1 MNEGDTAGGQRGRN
15 QALPAGI
22 DRNTSTATNTVQLPT
37 GTLDSIT
44 PMSRSLNEDQQ
55 QQLEQSQQQQQ
66 QQQPPQHHQ
75 QQQQQQQASGASGG
89 GGSTSDTP
97 GSEESTFG
105 VVVGEKRAI
114 EDSTGSVTDV
124 AGGGGGVAS
133 EEGGIVGASG
143 VVGKLYTKTNTT
155 ASTSSSSSFS
165 PVVAGGIAVGGQA
178 AGGTVSAAVAVAAAS
193 AGSTAGGS
201 AAVSKKR
208 IKLETEPEHDI
219 SALKKL
225 ILEHKYMRL
234 RSIKERYNEHVAELF
249 FLQTGGNMMEYPV
262 WRKKPP
268 TPAFTSF
275 VRSYKLE
282 PLSSNLE
289 EAGEALKQQSTRAL
303 SGISTTPGSTNLGSV
318 VTPVVVSGNGS
329 SSSSGGDDTLTGLPQ
344 GAEIKIPGVGAT
356 PVAVSTTLPAAVAQ
370 LSQQG
375 GTPII
380 PDRVGIGISPAAAS
394 AVDRKRQISSASS
407 ALGGHV
413 IKSELLETANASPSL
428 TTIGTNGPN
437 VPSVRQGGSLAGG
450 AGGSRG
456 SSSTA
461 GASITGSSS
470 RGLNNGQQNGAL
482 GNGRGN
488 ALSSGSLAGQQQQQ
502 LGGGVPTGSNSNG
515 PPDQYTNKARQE
527 VFVMQRIQE
536 LQKEGLW
543 TEKRLPKVQEP
554 PRPKAHWDYLLE
566 EMVWLAADFAQER
579 KWKKAAARKCARM
592 VQKHFQDKALAAQR
606 AEKAQELQLKRIAA
620 FVAKEIKTFWS
631 NAEKLVEYKQ
641 QTKLDERRKKAL
653 DQQLSFIVDQTEKYS
668 QQLVE
673 GMNKAAPVPP
683 GGAAGLLPPGS
694 KAESLNSSRLSSP
707 LRGSGGLAGG
717 SDDEFCPEAES
728 SGDDEET
735 IAKAEAEAAAEA
747 EDGTKDEVAALQK
760 ESEMDLDDFLK
771 NLPKDYLENRDK
783 IVLSDSNDGD
793 GDGEEEQ
800 EEDEEEEE
808 EADEKRRRKKQGAT
822 REGEE
827 EEDGD
832 KDFSADEDS
841 MDDEDTIREQEKKEK
856 NQDHKKEIDELNA
869 DNDLTIEELMAKY
882 KNLPPAGEQMDVDSD
897 DDADE
902 VPAVPANDRKRR
914 RTRSQP

>member
-1 MNEGDTAGGQRGRN
+1 M
-15 QALPAGI
+15 
-22 DRNTSTATNTVQLPT
+22 
-37 GTLDSIT
+37 
-44 PMSRSLNEDQQ
+44 
-55 QQLEQSQQQQQ
+55 
-66 QQQPPQHHQ
+66 
-75 QQQQQQQASGASGG
+75 
-89 GGSTSDTP
+89 
-97 GSEESTFG
+97 
-105 VVVGEKRAI
+105 
-114 EDSTGSVTDV
+114 
-124 AGGGGGVAS
+124 
-133 EEGGIVGASG
+133 
-143 VVGKLYTKTNTT
+143 
-155 ASTSSSSSFS
+155 
-165 PVVAGGIAVGGQA
+165 
-178 AGGTVSAAVAVAAAS
+178 
-193 AGSTAGGS
+193 
-201 AAVSKKR
+201 
-208 IKLETEPEHDI
+208 
-219 SALKKL
+219 
-225 ILEHKYMRL
+225 
-234 RSIKERYNEHVAELF
+234 
-249 FLQTGGNMMEYPV
+249 
-262 WRKKPP
+262 
-268 TPAFTSF
+268 
-275 VRSYKLE
+275 
-282 PLSSNLE
+282 
-289 EAGEALKQQSTRAL
+289 
-303 SGISTTPGSTNLGSV
+303 
-318 VTPVVVSGNGS
+318 
-329 SSSSGGDDTLTGLPQ
+329 
-344 GAEIKIPGVGAT
+344 
-356 PVAVSTTLPAAVAQ
+356 
-370 LSQQG
+370 
-375 GTPII
+375 
-380 PDRVGIGISPAAAS
+380 
-394 AVDRKRQISSASS
+394 
-407 ALGGHV
+407 

-437 VPSVRQGGSLAGG
+437 VPSVRQGGSLTGG

-456 SSSTA
+456 SGSTA
-461 GASITGSSS
+461 GASITGSSSS

-482 GNGRGN
+482 GNGRGT

-502 LGGGVPTGSNSNG
+502 QLGGGVPAGTNSNG

-673 GMNKAAPVPP
+673 GMNKAAPVP
-683 GGAAGLLPPGS
+683 GGAAAALIPPGS

-728 SGDDEET
+728 SDDDEET

-771 NLPKDYLENRDK
+771 HLPKDYLENRDK

-800 EEDEEEEE
+800 EEEEEE
-808 EADEKRRRKKQGAT
+808 EADEKRRKKKQGAT
-822 REGEE
+822 REGE

-856 NQDHKKEIDELNA
+856 NQDHKKEIDELNVSVYQHGMECNTEDDADFPYLTSFSQA

-914 RTRSQP
+914 RTRSQPMYESSDDEDKEEEEDGNDESEGLTGSDDDEEDDDDITEDESDESEEAMDAEEDAFGLKHLLDDETGSGETAATSAAAAGSSGASSAAKSQSDKDDMLNDAAAIAESIQPKGNTLSSTSVVTPIPTLLKHSLREYQHIGLDWLVTMHDRKLNGILADEMGLGKTIQTISLLAHLACVKGNWGPHLIIVPSSVMLNWEMEFKKWCPGFKILTYYGTPKERKQKRTGWTKVNAFHVCITSYKLVIQDHQSFRRKKWKYLILDEAQNIKNFKSQRWQLLLNFQTEQ